1 MSEEKKLTGI
11 DEIEAGFTAEPE
23 VSAVEQVEID
33 SFIAGAS
40 ELNADLEAAGISVP
54 EKGSEEV
61 PVSETAIG
69 IEESVF
75 TETPELSPIEK
86 VEADSYIVGAS
97 ELNADLEAA
106 GISIPE
112 KISEE
117 VPVSETAIG
126 IEKSVF
132 METPELSPIEK
143 VEADSYIAGTSEVN
157 ADLKAAGI
165 EVPAAGEKTPVPV
178 EETAIGLEETGFNAV
193 PDLTPLEQL
202 DVDSYVSS
210 PAEIEDD
217 MKKAGIE

>member
-40 ELNADLEAAGISVP
+40 ELNADLKAAGISIP
-54 EKGSEEV
+54 EKAGEEV

-69 IEESVF
+69 IEESTF
-75 TETPELSPIEK
+75 TE
-86 VEADSYIVGAS
+86 
-97 ELNADLEAA
+97 
-106 GISIPE
+106 
-112 KISEE
+112 
-117 VPVSETAIG
+117 
-126 IEKSVF
+126 
-132 METPELSPIEK
+132 MPELSPIEK
-143 VEADSYIAGTSEVN
+143 VEADSYIAGVSEVN

-165 EVPAAGEKTPVPV
+165 EIPAAGEKTPLPV
-178 EETAIGLEETGFNAV
+178 EETAIGLEETGFTAV